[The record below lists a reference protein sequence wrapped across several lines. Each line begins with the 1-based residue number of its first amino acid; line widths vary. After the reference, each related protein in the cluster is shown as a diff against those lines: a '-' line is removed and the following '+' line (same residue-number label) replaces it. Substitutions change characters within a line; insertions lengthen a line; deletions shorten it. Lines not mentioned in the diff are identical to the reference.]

1 MVEPT
6 TVNKALIVPNT
17 GDLVGAW
24 GTSALNPDFVALDGM
39 LGGFAVLSLSSAT
52 TIALTA
58 PSGSITPG
66 AGPTQ
71 QQNALLKFTGT
82 LSGNAVIQFTLPGF
96 YIVDNRCTVG
106 ASYVQLAPVSGTG
119 TVIGAPPGRKAH
131 IFFDGANVDYVDTP
145 EVGSALDLHG
155 ATALPPWMTACSVLP
170 YLIKDGSTYS
180 SSVYPALAAVLGS
193 TFGGNGVT
201 TFGLPDERNR
211 ARIGLD
217 TNGPGTFSNR
227 VTAAGSGINGTTMGA
242 AGGDQLFQQHSHT
255 TTELPHQ
262 HGVFYQPQN
271 LGSGGSSV
279 NGLVSFG
286 GGPTQQTSTAVT
298 GLTVNSNG
306 SGSGQNMP
314 PTIVSFLPLIKT

>member
-24 GTSALNPDFVALDGM
+24 GTSALNPDFVAIDGM
-39 LGGFAVLSLSSAT
+39 LGGFAILSLSSAT
-52 TIALTA
+52 TIALSA
-58 PSGSITPG
+58 PSGSITPS

-82 LSGNAVIQFTLPGF
+82 LTGNAVIQFTLPGF

-106 ASYVQLAPVSGTG
+106 AFSIQLAPSAGTG

-131 IFFDGANVDYVDTP
+131 IFFDGTNVDYIDMP

-155 ATALPPWMTACSVLP
+155 ATAVPPWMTACSVLP

-180 SSVYPALAAVLGS
+180 TSVYPALGAQLGS
-193 TFGGNGVT
+193 TFGGNGIT
-201 TFGLPDERNR
+201 TFAVPDERNR
-211 ARIGLD
+211 ARVGLD
-217 TNGPGTFSNR
+217 TNGPGSFSGR
-227 VTAAGSGINGTTMGA
+227 ITTTICGINGQVMGA
-242 AGGDQLFQQHSHT
+242 AGGDQNMPTHT
-255 TTELPHQ
+255 HTATDSGHQ
-262 HGVFYQPQN
+262 HDLGINGTNNFQNGGGSPAYFGAGVGTHTSLISTAIIVVQN
-271 LGSGGSSV
+271 AGSGVGANV
-279 NGLVSFG
+279 
-286 GGPTQQTSTAVT
+286 Q
-298 GLTVNSNG
+298 
-306 SGSGQNMP
+306 